1 MKIKNKL
8 LYFLTLL
15 VLIAVLA
22 GGLELR
28 QQRQQ
33 ELAQV
38 APPTAAP
45 WAVRIATVTRG
56 RATRGFPALALVKGA
71 NEVNISPRLGGI
83 ILEMGPR
90 EGQAVSEGELLA
102 RIDTRELEDKVASLQ
117 AQRQGAIAD
126 AERKARDVQRV
137 EKLLKE
143 KSISESKV
151 DQQRA
156 EARTAREQARS
167 LAKQIG
173 AEETRLGYARI
184 RAPFAGV
191 ISARQADPGDLA
203 AVGKPIYRLVTTGS
217 GRLEVRLPAEVLSQ
231 VRSGT
236 EVVLSH
242 GGNSLR
248 LQADRVFPS
257 LDERSLGRLEIDVS
271 ELPFNAVPGALL
283 RARVITDAVADALL
297 VPADSLL
304 PSRDPQHSRVLRLS
318 NEQPPRIQIVPVT
331 IHLRA
336 AEGVAVEGD
345 LQPGERLVTAHET
358 TLLRLRDGDP
368 VRIEDAGR

>member
-1 MKIKNKL
+1 MKMKNKL

-33 ELAQV
+33 ELAHV

-45 WAVRIATVTRG
+45 WAVHIATVTRG
-56 RATRGFPALALVKGA
+56 RATRGFPALVLVKGA
-71 NEVNISPRLGGI
+71 NEVNISPRLGGG

-126 AERKARDVQRV
+126 ADRKARDAQRV

-143 KSISESKV
+143 KSVSESKV

-167 LAKQIG
+167 LAKQIA

-231 VRSGT
+231 VRPGT
-236 EVVLSH
+236 EVVLSR
-242 GGNSLR
+242 GGNTLR

-271 ELPFNAVPGALL
+271 ELPFGEVPGALL
-283 RARVITDAVADALL
+283 RARVITRSLDDALL
-297 VPADSLL
+297 VPPDALL
-304 PSRDPQHSRVLRLS
+304 PGDGPRHGRVLRLS
-318 NEQPPRIQIVPVT
+318 AEQPPRVQIVPVT
-331 IHLRA
+331 VHLHA

-345 LQPGERLVTAHET
+345 LQPGERLVSAHET

>member
-1 MKIKNKL
+1 MKKAL
-8 LYFLTLL
+8 LYLFVVFCL
-15 VLIAVLA
+15 AVLVV
-22 GGLELR
+22 GGLKLR

-33 ELAQV
+33 GLAET
-38 APPTAAP
+38 APPVTAP
-45 WAVRIATVTRG
+45 WAVRTATVTRG
-56 RATRGFPALALVKGA
+56 RATRGFPALSLVKGA
-71 NEVNISPRLGGI
+71 NEVDISPRLGGV

-102 RIDTRELEDKVASLQ
+102 RIDTRELEDKMASLQ

-126 AERKARDVQRV
+126 ADRKARDAQRV
-137 EKLLKE
+137 EELLKE
-143 KSISESKV
+143 KSISESQV

-167 LAKQIG
+167 LAKQIA

-184 RAPFAGV
+184 SAPFAGV

-203 AVGKPIYRLVTTGS
+203 AVGKPIYRLVTIGS
-217 GRLEVRLPAEVLSQ
+217 ARLEVRLPAEVLSQ

-242 GGNSLR
+242 GGNTLR

-257 LDERSLGRLEIDVS
+257 LDERSLGRLEIDVPG
-271 ELPFNAVPGALL
+271 LPFGEVPGALL
-283 RARVITDAVADALL
+283 RARVITRSLDDVLLVPPDALL
-297 VPADSLL
+297 PGD
-304 PSRDPQHSRVLRLS
+304 DPRHGRVLRLS
-318 NEQPPRIQIVPVT
+318 GEQPPRIQIVPVT
-331 IHLRA
+331 VHLRA

-345 LQPGERLVTAHET
+345 LQPGDRLVSAHET